1 MRKMTGE
8 IETRRRAI
16 EVIGN
21 LTAFLGLLVLGF
33 PLTPSTIRSL
43 LLGWI
48 LAVLATIQFV
58 WGNVHAAPSVSMGVR
73 PNARRTTLLWSR
85 ETVVGSL
92 RGRR

>member
-1 MRKMTGE
+1 MTGS

-21 LTAFLGLLVLGF
+21 LTALLGLLVLGF

-58 WGNVHAAPSVSMGVR
+58 WGNVHEAPSVWASAGTPDELRCFGVEKSWR
-73 PNARRTTLLWSR
+73 K
-85 ETVVGSL
+85 V
-92 RGRR
+92 